1 MSILFAFFISKALI
15 SHHQTQA
22 ELSQLKSDRAAAVTL
37 AADSASSASAAE
49 KAESA
54 AAIAAFAASTKAL
67 EDKLADLKSRHEIVV
82 QSLAALG
89 AKVDEEKVKLP
100 ATEDA
105 IKVQ

>member
-1 MSILFAFFISKALI
+1 M
-15 SHHQTQA
+15 
-22 ELSQLKSDRAAAVTL
+22 KSDRAAAVAL
-37 AADSASSASAAE
+37 AADSASASAAE

-105 IKVQ
+105 IKVRRH